1 MANKIEE
8 KAYNILIGLKKSIV
22 RSLPI
27 IVMFNA
33 ASLINWLPATYT
45 EMTVGS
51 LIVFLITLGQNYLKF
66 KWPKIFNVGN

>member
-1 MANKIEE
+1 
-8 KAYNILIGLKKSIV
+8 
-22 RSLPI
+22 
-27 IVMFNA
+27 MFNA